1 MTARART
8 GCQPCRTRHLKCDQN
23 TPKCGR
29 CVASNRECTKGY
41 PYRVYKSKFAEDQ
54 RWLKTT
60 SDLTFIDETE
70 GLSNSY
76 ESGSESDA
84 PFAPSEGRPSVSAG
98 STSSSHVPRSTGS
111 PSLTSIRLILDSD
124 AVQTPRSQGNSSSLG
139 ALNPSVVGTPG
150 HHSNPSKT
158 PIFPHDIFAQ
168 LPSPNPSTGKA
179 VAEEDALILAFDEF
193 QNTIAPPPPS
203 IYLDTPVW
211 PLTDPSE
218 AVLLRHFVQN
228 LATWLDLCD
237 PMQHFQVEV
246 PRRAGICPILLNAI
260 FALSARHL
268 SHIGNYDSFASNRY
282 HDECL
287 KYLIPMLNNTA
298 TISDETLFAATIILR
313 VLEEIDLPDSDLQGH
328 MLGIQ
333 VFVGARDP
341 YAIRG
346 GLSEAAYWVG
356 LRQEIYV
363 ATVKQ
368 KSVKINLD
376 QCLVDRSVE
385 PASDFEWANRAVVH
399 YADVLN
405 CCFGPEG
412 VAFSRWMELKEY
424 SEKWQEMKP
433 SSFTPIF
440 YRDADTRKGEVFPEI
455 WYSHAC
461 HIIGVQHHK
470 LGQILLAI
478 FDPKIPRV
486 GGSRSTAIKAM
497 EEQIKADLRELCG
510 IGLYNRWTPP
520 GIFTASMGI
529 AICGD
534 RFNVRADQEALLDVL
549 VKTEHDHARRT
560 TAVQNQMKEAW
571 GWMSED

>member
-1 MTARART
+1 M
-8 GCQPCRTRHLKCDQN
+8 
-23 TPKCGR
+23 
-29 CVASNRECTKGY
+29 
-41 PYRVYKSKFAEDQ
+41 
-54 RWLKTT
+54 KTT
-60 SDLTFIDETE
+60 NDLTFIDETE
-70 GLSNSY
+70 GLSNSH
-76 ESGSESDA
+76 ESGSESDT
-84 PFAPSEGRPSVSAG
+84 PFAPSEDRPSTSAG
-98 STSSSHVPRSTGS
+98 STSSSHIPRSAVS
-111 PSLTSIRLILDSD
+111 PSLSSIRLILDSD
-124 AVQTPRSQGNSSSLG
+124 TGQTPRSPRSFPSLG
-139 ALNPSVVGTPG
+139 TMNPSILDKPG
-150 HHSNPSKT
+150 VKIISSKPSIFSNDD
-158 PIFPHDIFAQ
+158 FVQ
-168 LPSPNPSTGKA
+168 LPSPDPSTGKA
-179 VAEEDALILAFDEF
+179 FVEEDSVSLTYEGF
-193 QNTIAPPPPS
+193 QNSIAPPPPS

-228 LATWLDLCD
+228 LAIWLDLCD

-346 GLSEAAYWVG
+346 GLSEAAFWVG

-412 VAFSRWMELKEY
+412 VAFSKWVELKDY

-440 YRDADTRKGEVFPEI
+440 YREANAQKREAFPEV

-486 GGSRSTAIKAM
+486 GGSRSTAVKSM
-497 EEQIKADLRELCG
+497 EEQIKQDLRELCG

-534 RFNVRADQEALLDVL
+534 RFDIRSDQEALLDVL
-549 VKTEHDHARRT
+549 VRTENDHARRT

-571 GWMSED
+571 GWISED

>member
-8 GCQPCRTRHLKCDQN
+8 GCQPCRTRHLKCDQAK
-23 TPKCGR
+23 PKCGR
-29 CVASNRECTKGY
+29 CEASNRDCTKGY
-41 PYRVYKSKFAEDQ
+41 PYRVYKSKFADDQ
-54 RWLKTT
+54 KWLKTT
-60 SDLTFIDETE
+60 KDLTFIDETE
-70 GLSNSY
+70 GLSNSH
-76 ESGSESDA
+76 ESGSESDT
-84 PFAPSEGRPSVSAG
+84 PIAPSEDRPSVSAD
-98 STSSSHVPRSTGS
+98 STASSQVYRSAVS
-111 PSLTSIRLILDSD
+111 PSLSSIRLIPDSI
-124 AVQTPRSQGNSSSLG
+124 TSRTTRSPENALPLESLASTIDILGQHNLSSKS
-139 ALNPSVVGTPG
+139 PV
-150 HHSNPSKT
+150 
-158 PIFPHDIFAQ
+158 FPHNEFEQ
-168 LPSPNPSTGKA
+168 LPSPDPSTGKA
-179 VAEEDALILAFDEF
+179 IAEEDSVALAYDPF
-193 QNTIAPPPPS
+193 QTGIEPPPPPS

-313 VLEEIDLPDSDLQGH
+313 VLEEIDLPESDLQGH

-341 YAIRG
+341 YAMRG
-346 GLSEAAYWVG
+346 GLSEAAFWVG

-368 KSVKINLD
+368 KAVKINLD
-376 QCLVDRSVE
+376 QCLVDRSIE

-412 VAFSRWMELKEY
+412 VSLSKWMELKEY
-424 SEKWQEMKP
+424 NERWREMKP

-440 YRDADTRKGEVFPEI
+440 YRDADTRKGEAFPEI

-470 LGQILLAI
+470 LGEILLSI

-486 GGSRSTAIKAM
+486 GGSRSIAVRAM
-497 EEQIKADLRELCG
+497 EKHIKQNLRELCG

-534 RFNVRADQEALLDVL
+534 RFDLRADQEALLDVL
-549 VKTEHDHARRT
+549 VRTENDHARRT
-560 TAVQNQMKEAW
+560 AAVQNQMKEAW
-571 GWMSED
+571 GWISED

>member
-1 MTARART
+1 
-8 GCQPCRTRHLKCDQN
+8 
-23 TPKCGR
+23 
-29 CVASNRECTKGY
+29 
-41 PYRVYKSKFAEDQ
+41 
-54 RWLKTT
+54 
-60 SDLTFIDETE
+60 
-70 GLSNSY
+70 
-76 ESGSESDA
+76 
-84 PFAPSEGRPSVSAG
+84 
-98 STSSSHVPRSTGS
+98 
-111 PSLTSIRLILDSD
+111 
-124 AVQTPRSQGNSSSLG
+124 
-139 ALNPSVVGTPG
+139 
-150 HHSNPSKT
+150 
-158 PIFPHDIFAQ
+158 
-168 LPSPNPSTGKA
+168 
-179 VAEEDALILAFDEF
+179 
-193 QNTIAPPPPS
+193 
-203 IYLDTPVW
+203 
-211 PLTDPSE
+211 
-218 AVLLRHFVQN
+218 
-228 LATWLDLCD
+228 
-237 PMQHFQVEV
+237 MQHFQVEV

-346 GLSEAAYWVG
+346 GLSEAAFWVG

-412 VAFSRWMELKEY
+412 VAFSKWVELKDY

-440 YRDADTRKGEVFPEI
+440 YREANAEKREAFPEV

-461 HIIGVQHHK
+461 HSK
-470 LGQILLAI
+470 LPAAVPFSPLRTERSSHWCPAPQTGANFTRYLRPQNSPSRWQPQYSNKINGGMLDRISVRSLQRTWLI
-478 FDPKIPRV
+478 FHR
-486 GGSRSTAIKAM
+486 SRSNKI
-497 EEQIKADLRELCG
+497 
-510 IGLYNRWTPP
+510 
-520 GIFTASMGI
+520 
-529 AICGD
+529 
-534 RFNVRADQEALLDVL
+534 
-549 VKTEHDHARRT
+549 
-560 TAVQNQMKEAW
+560 
-571 GWMSED
+571 